1 MDELPDKVK
10 GLDMEPVQ
18 LEEIRDSAIRIA
30 IRLDLGDFQV
40 GGPQK
45 NILELE
51 SRVAWA
57 TVTMELQKEGY
68 LMIAPEEY
76 ATAYDLDPAEVS
88 DRIEKIGSLFAI
100 IYTAVGE
107 TYTVV
112 PESEREERE
121 HLGPIPR

>member
-1 MDELPDKVK
+1 
-10 GLDMEPVQ
+10 MEPVQ
-18 LEEIRDSAIRIA
+18 LEEIKDSAIRIA

-40 GGPQK
+40 KGPQK

-57 TVTMELQKEGY
+57 TVSMELQKEGY

-76 ATAYDLDPAEVS
+76 ATTYDLDAAEVG
-88 DRIEKIGSLFAI
+88 DRIEKIGSLFAV
-100 IYTAVGE
+100 IYAGVGE
-107 TYTVV
+107 TYTLV
-112 PESEREERE
+112 PEPEREERE